1 MPFIQKAGRYFAF
14 LAEHFPVMCASDE
27 FHFMPRAE
35 AAAEYYDG
43 LENLDRD
50 AVRKNLQEI
59 HRFKDEFE
67 NTPVPENNLEAFI
80 DKSLLLSN
88 IDGILIKLEDKAIL
102 NHNPLIYLKVA
113 FIGLDHA
120 VSRPAENA
128 TTMRDR
134 TLERLRRIPDLF
146 EQAAKNLEGVS
157 VSLRGPAENMIEDCI
172 LYLDEIERQLSCNAG
187 AAYSKTLGILC
198 VKVRSSL
205 SRFRHFLEI
214 SSGEGAGASDRQVS
228 DTRQAGDTRQVSDT
242 RQASDTKRAAD
253 TIEAT
258 LKKHFLS
265 TRSLEEVYRIGMEER
280 ERCLAELN
288 SLRAAIDPDKTWNE
302 LYNTYTPVKNEDI
315 LSLYRSECSRLG
327 EFFSSQGFDVPAEP
341 LIVPTPLYLRS
352 VRGSASF
359 SASLP
364 TDGPGSDY
372 FYITSGDLKNRGTS
386 YKERPHRETSSQEDM
401 QQRVNRR
408 LHREFKFLTA
418 HETIPGHHL
427 LDSCRRRLQNP
438 IRRQIES
445 PLFYEGWAC
454 YAESLLIEYGYIDSP
469 IELLVNKKRGL
480 WRAARCQIDAGLA
493 AGLLDMN
500 GCVDLLK
507 EAGFEEDEARMQVG
521 RFLLNPGYQLCYTLG
536 RYEILQLGQ
545 QYIPA
550 LGLSNFHREL
560 LGSGEL
566 PFTLLEKLLAE
577 HLEGRN
583 IK

>member
-35 AAAEYYDG
+35 AAAEYYDV
-43 LENLDRD
+43 LENLDRN
-50 AVRKNLQEI
+50 VLRENLQEI
-59 HRFKDEFE
+59 HRFREEFE
-67 NTPVPENNLEAFI
+67 KTPVPEGDLESSI

-88 IDGILIKLEDKAIL
+88 IDGILIELEDKAVL
-102 NHNPLIYLKVA
+102 THNPLIYLKVA

-120 VSRPAENA
+120 VSRPAESAA
-128 TTMRDR
+128 TMHNR
-134 TLERLRRIPDLF
+134 TLGRLRRIPDLF
-146 EQAAKNLEGVS
+146 EQAVKNLESVP
-157 VSLRGPAENMIEDCI
+157 VSLREPAEKMTADCI
-172 LYLDEIERQLSCNAG
+172 LYLDEVERQLSRNAG
-187 AAYSKTLGILC
+187 AAYCKTLGTRC
-198 VKVRSSL
+198 AKARSSL
-205 SRFRHFLEI
+205 SGFRQFLEI
-214 SSGEGAGASDRQVS
+214 SSGEGAGASDL
-228 DTRQAGDTRQVSDT
+228 QVSDT
-242 RQASDTKRAAD
+242 RQASGARHVSDTRRAAD

-288 SLRAAIDPDKTWNE
+288 SLKAAIEPDKTWNE
-302 LYNTYTPVKNEDI
+302 LYSAYLPVTNGDI
-315 LSLYRSECSRLG
+315 LSLYRSECSRLSG
-327 EFFSSQGFDVPAEP
+327 FFSNKGFDVPAEP
-341 LIVPTPLYLRS
+341 LIMPTPLYLRS

-364 TDGPGSDY
+364 TDSPGSDY
-372 FYITSGDLKNRGTS
+372 FYITSGDMQKDRHPL
-386 YKERPHRETSSQEDM
+386 PDTSSQEDM
-401 QQRVNRR
+401 QKRVNRR

-454 YAESLLIEYGYIDSP
+454 YAESLLIEYGYIDSE
-469 IELLVNKKRGL
+469 IELLVNQKREL

-507 EAGFEEDEARMQVG
+507 EAGFEEDEARAQIG

-536 RYEILQLGQ
+536 RYEILQLRQ
-545 QYIPA
+545 RYA

-560 LGSGEL
+560 LDAGEL
-566 PFTLLEKLLAE
+566 PFTLLEKLLVGNRE
-577 HLEGRN
+577 R
-583 IK
+583 